1 MTRDEKLTAM
11 LTRSRDVFQSYGD
24 LHRSKTPPQ
33 LDKARANYMMVDEIN
48 KALVCEDDQP
58 TLDLVAGQVVR

>member
-1 MTRDEKLTAM
+1 MTRNDKLVNA
-11 LTRSRDVFQSYGD
+11 LTKARDVFQTYGD

-48 KALVCEDDQP
+48 KALVSEDDQP
-58 TLDLVAGQVVR
+58 ALDLVAGQVIR